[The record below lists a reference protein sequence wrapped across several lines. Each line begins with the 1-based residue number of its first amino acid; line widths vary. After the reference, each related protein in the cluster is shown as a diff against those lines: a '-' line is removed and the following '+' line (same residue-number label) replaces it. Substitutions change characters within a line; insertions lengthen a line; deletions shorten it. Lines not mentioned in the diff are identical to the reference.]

1 MVLARNILV
10 DPTDY
15 RLKVRSCFYLV
26 IACCWLAAGTMT
38 AMAKS
43 DRLDAPLKAAL
54 QATMIRFIDNASNDD
69 GGFRYIDRQ
78 TGVLITA
85 YPGVIHPKIIPI
97 GADYFLCIDM
107 VAANGTRRLVDFLVR
122 EGREG
127 WMVVDVMIDRRD
139 LVKKAL
145 ASLE

>member
-1 MVLARNILV
+1 LGNLIFYRRWFRLCVLIGV
-10 DPTDY
+10 
-15 RLKVRSCFYLV
+15 
-26 IACCWLAAGTMT
+26 ACCWLAGGSMT
-38 AMAKS
+38 AVAAA

-54 QATMIRFIDNASNDD
+54 QATMIRFIDNASDDD

-78 TGVLITA
+78 SGKLITA
-85 YPGVIHPKIIPI
+85 YPGAIHPKISPV

-127 WMVVDVMIDRRD
+127 WMVVDVII
-139 LVKKAL
+139 V
-145 ASLE
+145 